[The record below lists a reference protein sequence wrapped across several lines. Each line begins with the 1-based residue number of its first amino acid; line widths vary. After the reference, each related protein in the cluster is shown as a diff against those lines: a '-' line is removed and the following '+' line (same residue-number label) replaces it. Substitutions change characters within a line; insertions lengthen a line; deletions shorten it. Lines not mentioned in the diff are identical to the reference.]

1 MINTTKESM
10 ISKTIVSCRIIKKY
24 KIPLNQVEE
33 LNKKYED
40 NKHSLESKGAKLA
53 GRLDSEL
60 ESTKVI
66 QSLPIFETIKKCMN
80 EYMISLNHF
89 SLTPK
94 PMYNLKII
102 TMWIND
108 MQPHEYN
115 PIHTHHDGTGWSTVM
130 FLKVPKFINDAKH
143 KHKFRDGALGFI
155 FPENKTMFY
164 EPSVG
169 DFYIFE
175 ASHQHFVLPYK
186 TNDKDPTRR
195 SMSFNFITDDN

>member
-10 ISKTIVSCRIIKKY
+10 ISKTIVSGRIIKKY

>member
-10 ISKTIVSCRIIKKY
+10 ISKTIVSGRIIKKY

-130 FLKVPKFINDAKH
+130 FLKVPNFINDAKH

-186 TNDKDPTRR
+186 TNDSDPTRR
-195 SMSFNFITDDN
+195 SMSFNFITDDD

>member
-1 MINTTKESM
+1 VINTTKESM
-10 ISKTIVSCRIIKKY
+10 ISKTIVSGRIIKKY

-130 FLKVPKFINDAKH
+130 FLKVPNFINDAKH

-186 TNDKDPTRR
+186 TNDSDPTRR
-195 SMSFNFITDDN
+195 SMSFNFITDDD

>member
-1 MINTTKESM
+1 VINTTKESM
-10 ISKTIVSCRIIKKY
+10 ISKTIVSGRIIKKY
-24 KIPLNQVEE
+24 KIPLSQVEE

-108 MQPHEYN
+108 MQPREYN

-130 FLKVPKFINDAKH
+130 FLKVPNFINDAKH

-186 TNDKDPTRR
+186 TNDSDPTRR
-195 SMSFNFITDDN
+195 SMSFNFITDDD

>member
-10 ISKTIVSCRIIKKY
+10 ISKTIVSGRIIKKY

-66 QSLPIFETIKKCMN
+66 QSLPILETIKKCMN

-130 FLKVPKFINDAKH
+130 FLKVPNFINDAKH

-186 TNDKDPTRR
+186 TDDKDPTRR

>member
-1 MINTTKESM
+1 MVNTTKESM
-10 ISKTIVSCRIIKKY
+10 ISKTIVSGRIIKKY

-80 EYMISLNHF
+80 EYMMSLNHF

-130 FLKVPKFINDAKH
+130 FLKVPNFINDAKH

-164 EPSVG
+164 EPDVG

-186 TNDKDPTRR
+186 TNDSDPTRR
-195 SMSFNFITDDN
+195 SMSFNFITDDD

>member
-10 ISKTIVSCRIIKKY
+10 ISKTIVSGRIIKKY

-89 SLTPK
+89 SLTLRPIN
-94 PMYNLKII
+94 NLKII

-130 FLKVPKFINDAKH
+130 FLKVPNFINDAKH

-175 ASHQHFVLPYK
+175 ASHQHFLLPYK
-186 TNDKDPTRR
+186 TDDKDPTRR
-195 SMSFNFITDDN
+195 SMSFNFIIDDN

>member
-1 MINTTKESM
+1 MVNITKESM
-10 ISKTIVSCRIIKKY
+10 ISKTIVSGRIIKKY
-24 KIPLNQVEE
+24 KIPLDEIGQ
-33 LNKKYED
+33 LNKKYDD
-40 NKHSLESKGAKLA
+40 NKHFLESKGAKLA

-60 ESTKVI
+60 ESTKII
-66 QSLPIFETIKKCMN
+66 QSLPIFKTITKCMN

-89 SLTPK
+89 SLTLR
-94 PMYNLKII
+94 PMNNLKII

-143 KHKFRDGALGFI
+143 EHKFRDGALGFV
-155 FPENKTMFY
+155 FPDNKTMFY
-164 EPSVG
+164 EPDVG

-186 TNDKDPTRR
+186 TDDKDPTRR
-195 SMSFNFITDDN
+195 SMSFNFIIDDN

>member
-1 MINTTKESM
+1 
-10 ISKTIVSCRIIKKY
+10 
-24 KIPLNQVEE
+24 
-33 LNKKYED
+33 
-40 NKHSLESKGAKLA
+40 
-53 GRLDSEL
+53 
-60 ESTKVI
+60 
-66 QSLPIFETIKKCMN
+66 MN
-80 EYMISLNHF
+80 EYMVSLNNF
-89 SLTPK
+89 AMTPK
-94 PMYNLKII
+94 PIYNLKII

-115 PIHTHHDGTGWSTVM
+115 PIHTHHDGSGWSTVM
-130 FLKVPKFINDAKH
+130 FLKVPNFINDAKH

-186 TNDKDPTRR
+186 TNDSDPTRR
-195 SMSFNFITDDN
+195 SMSFNFITDDD

>member
-1 MINTTKESM
+1 MSENKISYQV
-10 ISKTIVSCRIIKKY
+10 SKTIVSGRIIKKY
-24 KIPLNQVEE
+24 KIPLDQVEE

-89 SLTPK
+89 SLSPK
-94 PMYNLKII
+94 PINNLKII

-130 FLKVPKFINDAKH
+130 FLKVPNFIDDTKH
-143 KHKFRDGALGFI
+143 KHKFRDGALGFV
-155 FPENKTMFY
+155 FPNNETRFY
-164 EPSVG
+164 EPEVG

-175 ASHQHFVLPYK
+175 ASHQHFVSPYK
-186 TNDKDPTRR
+186 TNDEDPTRR
-195 SMSFNFITDDN
+195 SMSLNFIVDDN

>member
-1 MINTTKESM
+1 MSENKISYQV
-10 ISKTIVSCRIIKKY
+10 SKTIVSGRIIKKY

-80 EYMISLNHF
+80 EYMMSLNHF

-108 MQPHEYN
+108 IFQKIKLCFMSLMLV
-115 PIHTHHDGTGWSTVM
+115 IFI
-130 FLKVPKFINDAKH
+130 FLKHHINT
-143 KHKFRDGALGFI
+143 L
-155 FPENKTMFY
+155 FY
-164 EPSVG
+164 LTKQMIVIQQE
-169 DFYIFE
+169 DLCLLI
-175 ASHQHFVLPYK
+175 L
-186 TNDKDPTRR
+186 
-195 SMSFNFITDDN
+195 

>member
-1 MINTTKESM
+1 MSENKISYQV
-10 ISKTIVSCRIIKKY
+10 SKTIVSGRIIKKY

-89 SLTPK
+89 SLSPK
-94 PMYNLKII
+94 PINNLKII

-115 PIHTHHDGTGWSTVM
+115 PPHVHHDRTGWSTVM
-130 FLKVPKFINDAKH
+130 FLKVPNFINDLKH

-195 SMSFNFITDDN
+195 SMSFNFITDDD

>member
-1 MINTTKESM
+1 VINTTKESM
-10 ISKTIVSCRIIKKY
+10 ISKTIVSGRIIKKY

-108 MQPHEYN
+108 MQPREYN

-130 FLKVPKFINDAKH
+130 FLKVPNFINDAKH

-164 EPSVG
+164 EPDVG

-186 TNDKDPTRR
+186 TNDSDPTRR
-195 SMSFNFITDDN
+195 SMSFNFITDDD

>member
-10 ISKTIVSCRIIKKY
+10 ISKTIVSGRIIKKY

-80 EYMISLNHF
+80 EYMMSLNHF

-130 FLKVPKFINDAKH
+130 FLKVPNFINDAKH

-164 EPSVG
+164 EPDVG

-186 TNDKDPTRR
+186 TNDSDPTRR
-195 SMSFNFITDDN
+195 SMSFNFITDDD

>member
-1 MINTTKESM
+1 MSENKISYQV
-10 ISKTIVSCRIIKKY
+10 SKTIVSGRIIKKY

-60 ESTKVI
+60 ESTKII

-80 EYMISLNHF
+80 EYMMSLNHF

-130 FLKVPKFINDAKH
+130 FLKVPNFINDAKH

-186 TNDKDPTRR
+186 TNDGDPTRR
-195 SMSFNFITDDN
+195 SMSFNFITDDD

>member
-10 ISKTIVSCRIIKKY
+10 ISKTIVSGRIIKKY

-40 NKHSLESKGAKLA
+40 NKHSLESKGANLA

-108 MQPHEYN
+108 MQPREYN

-130 FLKVPKFINDAKH
+130 FLKVPNFINDAKH

-186 TNDKDPTRR
+186 TNDSDPTRR
-195 SMSFNFITDDN
+195 SMSFNFITDDD